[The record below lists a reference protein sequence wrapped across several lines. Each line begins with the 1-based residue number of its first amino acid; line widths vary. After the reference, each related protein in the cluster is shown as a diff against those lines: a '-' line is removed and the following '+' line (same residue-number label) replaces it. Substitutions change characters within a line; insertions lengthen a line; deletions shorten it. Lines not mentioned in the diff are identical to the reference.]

1 MGCERWGVRGGG
13 GENRDK
19 ILYLVPSF
27 IPFLPL
33 SGTSSRTVCQML

>member
-1 MGCERWGVRGGG
+1 MRGGG

-19 ILYLVPSF
+19 ILYLVPSLPSF